1 MVNVHPFNRVLMPN
15 EAASDPYLDQ
25 LFEGYTATEVAEIQQ
40 YLAEW
45 EAGTYGSVAQS
56 VMDHAERKGVELLKY
71 LRKAHNFNKRGA
83 IRVPRTGYRA
93 DGSAVY
99 RKGNEFLIVRPAP
112 YGVEKIVTYG
122 INEE

>member
-15 EAASDPYLDQ
+15 EPASDPYLDQ

-45 EAGTYGSVAQS
+45 EVGTYGSVAQS